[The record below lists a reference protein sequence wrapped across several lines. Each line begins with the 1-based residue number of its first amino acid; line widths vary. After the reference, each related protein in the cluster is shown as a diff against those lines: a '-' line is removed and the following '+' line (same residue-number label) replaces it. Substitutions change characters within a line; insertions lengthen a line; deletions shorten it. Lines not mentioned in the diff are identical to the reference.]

1 MIFLFLTILVG
12 GYAVAANRA
21 VRHGQGR
28 LWFTAAAALLLI
40 ALVSVLSGRS
50 YGVPSL
56 WRLLLYAMA
65 LAGPI
70 VLVPTTVLSFAKAV
84 RPTLG
89 TSLPTAILGACLG
102 LVCGFVIVVFWLRV
116 W

>member
-1 MIFLFLTILVG
+1 MIFLFVVILVG
-12 GYAVAANRA
+12 GYAVAAHWA

-40 ALVSVLSGRS
+40 ALGSVLVGRY

-56 WRLLLYAMA
+56 WRLLLYVMA

-70 VLVPTTVLSFAKAV
+70 VFVPTTMLSFATAA
-84 RPTLG
+84 RSTLWAA
-89 TSLPTAILGACLG
+89 LPTAILGACLG